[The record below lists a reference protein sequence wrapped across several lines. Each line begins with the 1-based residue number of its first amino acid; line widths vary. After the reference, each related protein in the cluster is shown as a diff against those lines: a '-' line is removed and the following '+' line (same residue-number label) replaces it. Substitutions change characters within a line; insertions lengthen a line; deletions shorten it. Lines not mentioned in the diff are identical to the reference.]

1 MSKDTSA
8 SARSSERPRCGRCGA
23 FAPVRVA
30 WPSRA
35 DLADLEAGVCE
46 AVYTAARGA
55 APASVSRVRFAD
67 MALIVALVMDALAR
81 PGGPL
86 PPVSLGKK
94 PASVDGAGGEGG
106 EGR

>member
-55 APASVSRVRFAD
+55 VPAAVSRVRFAD

-86 PPVSLGKK
+86 PPVSLGKR
-94 PASVDGAGGEGG
+94 ASGAAGGAVGG

>member
-30 WPSRA
+30 RPSRA
-35 DLADLEAGVCE
+35 DLADLEPGVCE
-46 AVYTAARGA
+46 AVYNAARDA
-55 APASVSRVRFAD
+55 APAAVSRVRFAD

-94 PASVDGAGGEGG
+94 PAGAAGGGEGG